1 MDLIYKKDKNGK
13 DILCNEDERH
23 QIMME
28 WEKPYMEKSIELLNP
43 FGKVLEIGFGLGYS
57 ATKICSF
64 KNVKEYNVIE
74 CTPIVWEKFEEFKNK
89 QQNARPE
96 LKINLIKGR
105 WEDVLQTTETFDSI
119 YFDDYVLN
127 SDMDVGSR
135 RITHNRGSHFLQKVL
150 QNYTRIGSRISFYSG
165 VNIIE
170 MYKNISCIRVECS
183 EYKIDIP
190 SDCKYAKGDK
200 MYIPIITKTSNAEL
214 DLKDKLITANNTA
227 NSIQK
232 INPEI
237 EEQVKKEME
246 KRTKYKRLFDDIQ
259 VRGPSCGLIVIDN
272 FYKNPHETRK
282 YILTQ
287 EFSVRGN
294 YPGQRTVS
302 YATQHLKDIIQ
313 GYVMPFGG
321 KITDFPIP
329 DENNNKSNAN
339 IYNGSFQYTTSRD
352 RSWVHI
358 DGYNNWG
365 GVLYMTPNAPLSS
378 GTAFYKFNDGATCQ
392 RDQDILENKT
402 DTDTYSQDMTKWQ
415 LVDRAGN
422 VFNRLILFNSKRF
435 HMSMD
440 YFGDSK
446 ENGRLFQV
454 FFFSTEK

>member
-64 KNVKEYNVIE
+64 KNVKEYSVIE
-74 CTPIVWEKFEEFKNK
+74 CMPIVWEKFEEFKNK
-89 QQNARPE
+89 QQIARPE

-105 WEDVLQTTETFDSI
+105 WEDVLQTMETFDSI

-127 SDMDVGSR
+127 SDIDIGNR
-135 RITHNRGSHFLQKVL
+135 RITHDRSSHFLQKVL
-150 QNYTRIGSRISFYSG
+150 QNHTRIGSRISFYSS

-170 MYKNISCIRVECS
+170 MYKNISCIHVECS
-183 EYKIDIP
+183 EYKIEIP

-200 MYIPIITKTSNAEL
+200 MYIPVITKTSNAEL
-214 DLKDKLITANNTA
+214 DLKYKLINRNNNANI
-227 NSIQK
+227 NSIVQEQIK
-232 INPEI
+232 KEI
-237 EEQVKKEME
+237 E
-246 KRTKYKRLFDDIQ
+246 KRIKYKKFFDDIQ

-329 DENNNKSNAN
+329 DENNNSNAN

-378 GTAFYKFNDGATCQ
+378 GTAFYKFNDGSECQ

>member
-1 MDLIYKKDKNGK
+1 
-13 DILCNEDERH
+13 
-23 QIMME
+23 ME

-57 ATKICSF
+57 ARKICSF
-64 KNVKEYNVIE
+64 KNVKEYSVIE
-74 CTPIVWEKFEEFKNK
+74 CMPIVWEKFEEFKTE
-89 QQNARPE
+89 QQIARPD

-150 QNYTRIGSRISFYSG
+150 QNHTRIGSRISFYSTT
-165 VNIIE
+165 NIIE
-170 MYKNISCIRVECS
+170 MYKNISCIHVECS
-183 EYKIDIP
+183 EHKIEIP

-214 DLKDKLITANNTA
+214 DLKDKLINRNNVNV
-227 NSIQK
+227 NSVVQ
-232 INPEI
+232 
-237 EEQVKKEME
+237 EQVKKEIE
-246 KRTKYKRLFDDIQ
+246 KHVKNKRLFDDVQ

-378 GTAFYKFNDGATCQ
+378 GTAFYKFNDGSECQ

>member
-57 ATKICSF
+57 ATKICSL

-74 CTPIVWEKFEEFKNK
+74 CMPIVWGKFEEFKT
-89 QQNARPE
+89 QQQITRPE

-150 QNYTRIGSRISFYSG
+150 QNHTKIGSRISFYST
-165 VNIIE
+165 VNCLE
-170 MYKNISCIRVECS
+170 MYKNISCIHVECS
-183 EYKIDIP
+183 EHKIEIP

-214 DLKDKLITANNTA
+214 DLKDKLINRNNV
-227 NSIQK
+227 NV
-232 INPEI
+232 NPEI
-237 EEQVKKEME
+237 PEQVKKEME
-246 KRTKYKRLFDDIQ
+246 KQTKYKRLFDDIQ

-272 FYKNPHETRK
+272 FYKNAHETRK
-282 YILTQ
+282 YILSQ

-313 GYVMPFGG
+313 EYVMPFGG

-358 DGYNNWG
+358 DGFNNWG

-378 GTAFYKFNDGATCQ
+378 GTAFYKFNDGAECQ

>member
-150 QNYTRIGSRISFYSG
+150 QNHTRIGSRISFYSG

-170 MYKNISCIRVECS
+170 MYKNISCIHVECS
-183 EYKIDIP
+183 EHKIEIP

-246 KRTKYKRLFDDIQ
+246 KRTKYKRLFDDVQ

-272 FYKNPHETRK
+272 FYKNAYETRK
-282 YILTQ
+282 YVLTQ

-329 DENNNKSNAN
+329 DEKSNAN

-378 GTAFYKFNDGATCQ
+378 GTAFYKFNDGAECQ

-415 LVDRAGN
+415 LVDRTGN

>member
-57 ATKICSF
+57 ARKICSF
-64 KNVKEYNVIE
+64 KNVKEYSVIE
-74 CTPIVWEKFEEFKNK
+74 CMPIVWEKFEEFKTE
-89 QQNARPE
+89 QQIARPD

-150 QNYTRIGSRISFYSG
+150 QNHTRIGSRISFYSTT
-165 VNIIE
+165 NIIE
-170 MYKNISCIRVECS
+170 MYKNISCIHVECS
-183 EYKIDIP
+183 EHKIEIP

-214 DLKDKLITANNTA
+214 DLKDKLINRNNVNV
-227 NSIQK
+227 NSVVQ
-232 INPEI
+232 
-237 EEQVKKEME
+237 EQVKKEIE
-246 KRTKYKRLFDDIQ
+246 KHVKNKRLFDDVQ

-378 GTAFYKFNDGATCQ
+378 GTAFYKFNDGSECQ

>member
-1 MDLIYKKDKNGK
+1 MDLIYKKDQNGK

-57 ATKICSF
+57 ARKICSF
-64 KNVKEYNVIE
+64 KNVKEYSVIE
-74 CTPIVWEKFEEFKNK
+74 CMPIVWEKFEEFKTE
-89 QQNARPE
+89 QQIARPD

-127 SDMDVGSR
+127 SDMDIGSR
-135 RITHNRGSHFLQKVL
+135 RMVHDRLSHFLQKVL
-150 QNYTRIGSRISFYSG
+150 QKHTRIGSRISFYST

-170 MYKNISCIRVECS
+170 MYKNISCIHVECS
-183 EYKIDIP
+183 EYKIEIP

-200 MYIPIITKTSNAEL
+200 MYIPVITKTSNAEL
-214 DLKDKLITANNTA
+214 DLKDKLINHNNVNV
-227 NSIQK
+227 NSVVQ
-232 INPEI
+232 
-237 EEQVKKEME
+237 EQVKKEME
-246 KRTKYKRLFDDIQ
+246 KQTKYKRLFDDVQ

-378 GTAFYKFNDGATCQ
+378 GTAFYKFNDGSECQ